1 MDNKDLLAQNSEEK
15 TDDAIELAPSP
26 KKRITRKKTDSQKT
40 SDAQK
45 ENDKNITKD
54 SDSTFNEADADTVE
68 PDSVDEAVLVS
79 EIDEEPETTLLTI
92 SLSNFQDTSENE
104 ETKPEAPETDDIDFI
119 PTPDEIFAKIVAV
132 DNPTELPEENEENEP
147 IEPEYEIDT
156 TDDDG
161 QYTFSDIERY
171 KFESSAK
178 ASNEVSKKE
187 YNPLKPR
194 HVDRFFDFVELVV
207 FTLLAVM
214 VVTSFLFRHSIVDGE
229 SMENT
234 LHSREHLIISDLF
247 YTPNRGDVIV
257 CEDYTTA
264 IPKPIVKRVIA
275 IEGDTVKITP
285 EGDVFV
291 NGILIDESKYVNID
305 EFGYKYK
312 ELELTVPENEL
323 FVMGD
328 HRNKST
334 DSREIGT
341 VSEDSVL
348 GKVLLRFY
356 PFNKFGKVD

>member
-1 MDNKDLLAQNSEEK
+1 MDNKDLLAQNLEEK
-15 TDDAIELAPSP
+15 TDDTVENISP
-26 KKRITRKKTDSQKT
+26 IKKRTTRKKTDSQKT

-45 ENDKNITKD
+45 E
-54 SDSTFNEADADTVE
+54 
-68 PDSVDEAVLVS
+68 
-79 EIDEEPETTLLTI
+79 EILKLNTNMDCHDIET
-92 SLSNFQDTSENE
+92 ENE
-104 ETKPEAPETDDIDFI
+104 TKTADVEEISTSQSKDITDLPILTVSSSEFSSEVSNVKAEEEINETNVVDFI
-119 PTPDEIFAKIVAV
+119 PTPDEIFATMQNSDKS
-132 DNPTELPEENEENEP
+132 PTESIEEEYT
-147 IEPEYEIDT
+147 EPEPEFDV

-161 QYTFSDIERY
+161 QYTLTDIEPY
-171 KFESSAK
+171 KPEPSGKSADE
-178 ASNEVSKKE
+178 ASQKK

-194 HVDRFFDFVELVV
+194 RIDRFFDFVELVV

-214 VVTSFLFRHSIVDGE
+214 IVTSFLFRHSIVDGE

-234 LHSREHLIISDLF
+234 LHSHEHLIISDLF
-247 YTPNRGDVIV
+247 YTPKRGDIIV

-275 IEGDTVKITP
+275 IEGDTVKITSD
-285 EGDVFV
+285 GDVFV
-291 NGILIDESKYVNID
+291 NGALIDESKYVHID
-305 EFGYKYK
+305 ELGYKYR
-312 ELELTVPENEL
+312 ELEVTVPKNEL

>member
-15 TDDAIELAPSP
+15 TDDAVEVAMPP
-26 KKRITRKKTDSQKT
+26 KKRTTRKKTDSQKA

-45 ENDKNITKD
+45 EKD
-54 SDSTFNEADADTVE
+54 IPQSFEADFKDT
-68 PDSVDEAVLVS
+68 DSENEQNTPINEEVFPS
-79 EIDEEPETTLLTI
+79 EIEEKADEPILTI
-92 SLSNFQDTSENE
+92 SSSDFQDTTSDKN
-104 ETKPEAPETDDIDFI
+104 TQQEADEKDGIDFI
-119 PTPDEIFAKIVAV
+119 PTPDEIFANINAS
-132 DNPTELPEENEENEP
+132 DNPPEDAEEDNEDESTESESEFNAV
-147 IEPEYEIDT
+147 
-156 TDDDG
+156 DDDG
-161 QYTFSDIERY
+161 QYTFTDIEPY
-171 KFESSAK
+171 KPEQTEK
-178 ASNEVSKKE
+178 PLNEVSKKE

-194 HVDRFFDFVELVV
+194 RIDRFFDFVELVV

-214 VVTSFLFRHSIVDGE
+214 IVTSFLFRHSIVDGE

-247 YTPNRGDVIV
+247 YTPARGDVIV

-275 IEGDTVKITP
+275 IEGDTIKITSAG
-285 EGDVFV
+285 EVIV
-291 NGILIDESKYVNID
+291 NGILIDESRYVHID
-305 EFGYKYK
+305 ELGYTYK
-312 ELELTVPENEL
+312 ELELTVPKNEL

-348 GKVLLRFY
+348 GKVLLRFF